1 MKTLKKIYNVGWSYD
16 FKLTVD
22 QLWEAISN
30 TDRLNQGLGL
40 PFVTYEHKERSIG
53 GVETFAS
60 FKLKGLVIR
69 WREYP
74 YEWVKGKY
82 FEIERDYFSGP
93 MKNVIIRWELEPKPD
108 GGSILRQ
115 KIRYTLK
122 HWAFWPIA
130 AFQFQVE
137 AKLTVFGIYKRLNK
151 QTSALKPRIELKRCP
166 PMDKKVQRRW
176 IERLRQVSIDETHAA
191 HLLEWVQKNS
201 PTDLVK
207 IRPYSLAK
215 ELGWDS
221 AKTLSALLRATDAGA
236 FVLNWGLLCPG
247 CRGTKLKKK
256 NLSELP
262 EEGHCNTCN
271 IHFGPDFSKNI
282 ELTFR
287 IASAICETTDVE
299 FCAGGPQNTP
309 HSVAQIRLKPGQ
321 KHIENISLAS
331 GTYQIRSLQSP
342 TKAVLNLTNTQ
353 ANDTIDQSIGFTPA
367 SVQSVVQQTLPTNR
381 LKLTLENHH
390 PHEILTTIEKAE
402 WLTDTCSAFDVVNT
416 REFRDLFPTQV
427 VSKSVEFQISSV
439 AIMFTDL
446 KDSTAMYEKVGD
458 ARALEIVVHHLDT
471 LSEIIERNRG
481 FVVKTIGDAI
491 MAVFQ
496 RPENAAQAA
505 IDIQLFYLAETQ
517 KPDSPDLHV
526 KIGIHKGPCFAVNL
540 NERNDFFGGTV
551 NIAARTQSKSGSDE
565 IILTAKMVDDPGV
578 KEVLLKNRCQLDQ
591 IVVPLKG
598 LAGEFELYELKLR
611 SELIRKTG

>member
-1 MKTLKKIYNVGWSYD
+1 
-16 FKLTVD
+16 LTVD

-40 PFVTYEHKERSIG
+40 PFVTYEHKENAVG
-53 GVETFAS
+53 GVDTFAS

-69 WREYP
+69 WREHP

-93 MKNVIIRWELEPKPD
+93 MKNVIIRWELEAKPD

-151 QTSALKPRIELKRCP
+151 EASAFAPRIELKRCP

-176 IERLRQVSIDETHAA
+176 TERLRQVSIDETHAA
-191 HLLEWVQKNS
+191 RLLEWVQKNS
-201 PTDLVK
+201 PTDMVK
-207 IRPYSLAK
+207 IRHHRLAK

-221 AKTLSALLRATDAGA
+221 AKTLSVLLRATDAGA
-236 FVLNWGLLCPG
+236 FVLTWGLLCPG

-262 EEGHCNTCN
+262 EEGHCTTCN

-287 IASAICETTDVE
+287 IASAICETSDVE

-309 HSVAQIRLKPGQ
+309 HSVVQLRLKPGQ
-321 KHIENISLAS
+321 KLVENFSFS
-331 GTYQIRSLQSP
+331 PGTYQVRSLQSP
-342 TKAVLNLTNTQ
+342 TKAILNLTETLSNE
-353 ANDTIDQSIGFTPA
+353 TIDHSIKFTPA
-367 SVQSVVQQTLPTNR
+367 PVQNIAQQTLSTNQINI
-381 LKLTLENHH
+381 TLENHH
-390 PHEILTTIEKAE
+390 AHEIVTTVEKAD
-402 WLTDTCSAFDVVNT
+402 WLSDICSAFDVVNT

-427 VSKSVEFQISSV
+427 ISKSVEFKISSI

-458 ARALEIVVHHLDT
+458 AQALDIVVNHLET
-471 LSEIIERNRG
+471 LSKIIERNQG

-505 IDIQLFYLAETQ
+505 IDIQLFYLVESQEHEA
-517 KPDSPDLHV
+517 SDLHV

-578 KEVLLKNRCQLDQ
+578 KEVLLKNRCELDQ
-591 IVVPLKG
+591 IVVPLRG
-598 LAGEFELYELKLR
+598 LAGEYELYELKLR
-611 SELIRKTG
+611 SDLARKTG